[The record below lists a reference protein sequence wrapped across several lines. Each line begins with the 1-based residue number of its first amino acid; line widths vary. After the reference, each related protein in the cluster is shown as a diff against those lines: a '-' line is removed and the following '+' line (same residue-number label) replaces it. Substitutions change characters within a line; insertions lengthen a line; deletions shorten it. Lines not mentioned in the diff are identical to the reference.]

1 MHYSFFR
8 TRVVVATGVVGAI
21 RRKRNRGSQASRRHR
36 SSYGGFMTYW
46 LITQDSRFAAAAA
59 VAPVSNHLTVR
70 ERGVESVL
78 VTYPE
83 EGHGVRK
90 FPTAIDSTARIAGFF
105 MKHMPAAL

>member
-1 MHYSFFR
+1 LAHHS
-8 TRVVVATGVVGAI
+8 
-21 RRKRNRGSQASRRHR
+21 
-36 SSYGGFMTYW
+36 GFA
-46 LITQDSRFAAAAA
+46 LAAAAA